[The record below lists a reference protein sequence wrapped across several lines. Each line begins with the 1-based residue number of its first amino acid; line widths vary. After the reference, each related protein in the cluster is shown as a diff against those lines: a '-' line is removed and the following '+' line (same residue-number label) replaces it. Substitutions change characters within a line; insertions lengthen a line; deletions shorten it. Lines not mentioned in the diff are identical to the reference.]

1 MAGGARQG
9 ASEVAKRRISHRPLS
24 MLKRQ
29 GESGVQTESSAA
41 TAMVTGIFDMQ
52 ILSSKHTFP
61 ALLASALLT
70 LTACQAP
77 VTQEQS
83 GMVIGGLVG
92 GALGSQFGQG
102 SGRTAAVILGTLA
115 GVAVGGAV
123 GRSMAER
130 DRYMTAQTLETVRT
144 GVPSQWVNP
153 DTGHRYTVVPTRT
166 YGSQEGPCRE
176 YQINAVI
183 GGRTEQM
190 WGTACRQPDGSWR
203 AQP

>member
-1 MAGGARQG
+1 MKT
-9 ASEVAKRRISHRPLS
+9 SF
-24 MLKRQ
+24 LKR
-29 GESGVQTESSAA
+29 SLPVVLAA
-41 TAMVTGIFDMQ
+41 FV
-52 ILSSKHTFP
+52 LS
-61 ALLASALLT
+61 
-70 LTACQAP
+70 ACQTP

-83 GMVIGGLVG
+83 AMVIGGLLG
-92 GALGSQFGQG
+92 GAVGSQFGHG

-115 GVAVGGAV
+115 GVAVGGSV

-153 DTGHRYTVVPTRT
+153 DTGYRYTVVPTRT
-166 YGSQEGPCRE
+166 YGGDEGPCRE
-176 YQINAVI
+176 YQVSAVI
-183 GGRTEQM
+183 GGRVEQM